1 MDSLLYGFMI
11 TFGGIIGIV
20 LAVIVSRLLWTRLLF
35 PAAIAVVPPVVAAVA
50 PAGTPATTTPA
61 ATPATAAVAPPVT
74 VAATVTPTTSS
85 RWTFGMSRFLFLLL
99 HVAIAIVTLV
109 LVLTYS
115 TWILWFTESSDGVN
129 LNPLTWRPSV
139 GQLLTLLVMALV
151 FLWLAPKPAWEW
163 PKLLIAILG
172 AAYIVYFII
181 ALVNTGIGVSIMRD
195 ISEYNECL
203 RDPKCAATP
212 AKPQATQQDTRL
224 QSVKIVECRL
234 GWSRVVPVRGHS
246 GTVYWNWRV
255 RANYLR
261 NKQWYEHIPDTNV
274 DADAFRYCHDGE
286 LAGKDMPLDWR

>member
-1 MDSLLYGFMI
+1 MDSLLYGFMV

-20 LAVIVSRLLWTRLLF
+20 LAVIIVRLLWTRLLF
-35 PAAIAVVPPVVAAVA
+35 APVAIAVTPPVVAPVA
-50 PAGTPATTTPA
+50 PAGTPATTTPT
-61 ATPATAAVAPPVT
+61 ATPVAPPVT
-74 VAATVTPTTSS
+74 VTTTVTPTTLS

-129 LNPLTWRPSV
+129 LNPLTWRPSI
-139 GQLLTLLVMALV
+139 GQLLTLLVMVLV

-172 AAYIVYFII
+172 AAYVVYFAI
-181 ALVNTGIGVSIMRD
+181 ALGNTGIGVSIMRD
-195 ISEYNECL
+195 ISEYNACL

-212 AKPQATQQDTRL
+212 AKPQATQQDTRI

-234 GWSRVVPVRGHS
+234 GWSRVIPVRVHS
-246 GTVYWNWRV
+246 GTLYWNWRV
-255 RANYLR
+255 RTQYLWK
-261 NKQWYEHIPDTNV
+261 KQWHDHIPDTNV
-274 DADAFRYCHDGE
+274 DGEAVRFCHDGE
-286 LAGKDMPLDWR
+286 LAGRDMPLDWR